1 MTPWEIIKGTFGC
14 FLVILILAAWAGLG
28 LLIVKIFIE
37 LINVIFGLDLGN
49 GGLIWI
55 NTHI

>member
-28 LLIVKIFIE
+28 LLLIKIFIE
-37 LINVIFGLDLGN
+37 LINAIFGIDLGM
-49 GGLIWI
+49 GYYGY
-55 NTHI
+55 